1 MKKALVTLTT
11 VYIGYFLMEIVFTL
25 LEIGDINWIEMN
37 LFGVSGLFLSL
48 NYINN
53 IKRQS
58 NEPIS

>member
-1 MKKALVTLTT
+1 MKKALVTLAT

-25 LEIGDINWIEMN
+25 LEIGDINWIELN